1 MSTEGLTACTTGRR
15 LFPVAQHEALLT
27 HEDMHFNVR
36 ATQRV
41 VEHGSLAGWFDT
53 QSWYPYGRVLDNT
66 VRA

>member
-1 MSTEGLTACTTGRR
+1 M
-15 LFPVAQHEALLT
+15 AQHEALLT